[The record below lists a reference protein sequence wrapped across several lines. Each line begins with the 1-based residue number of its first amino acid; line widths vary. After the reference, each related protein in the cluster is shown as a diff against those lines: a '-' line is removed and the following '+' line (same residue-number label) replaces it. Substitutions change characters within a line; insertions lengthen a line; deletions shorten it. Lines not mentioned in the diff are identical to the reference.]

1 MANIGPARSD
11 ETPHPRPLGR
21 TVQHV
26 TRGVSRFLRS
36 LDRSSLT
43 EVVLASN
50 RRADIMSV
58 GPTGDIWIIE
68 TKSSIED
75 LRADQKWPEY
85 RLYCDRLFF
94 AADETV
100 PMERFPEETGFIL
113 ADGYGALMLREAP
126 YHPLAGARR
135 KELLVRVSRIAS
147 NRLQAIADPGLH
159 TF

>member
-1 MANIGPARSD
+1 MA
-11 ETPHPRPLGR
+11 
-21 TVQHV
+21 HV

-50 RRADIMSV
+50 RRADILSV
-58 GPTGDIWIIE
+58 GSTGEIWIIE
-68 TKSSIED
+68 TKSCLED
-75 LRADQKWPEY
+75 LRVDRKWPDY

-100 PMERFPEETGFIL
+100 PMTHFPEETGFML
-113 ADGYGALMLREAP
+113 ADGYGAAILREAP
-126 YHPLAGARR
+126 HHPLAGARR
-135 KELLVRVSRIAS
+135 KELLVRVSRVAS
-147 NRLQAIADPGLH
+147 NRLQALADPGLH